1 MAQKYTRQQL
11 INMAQGK
18 TSGIEEVKQ
27 PDGSTTYI
35 LHIRHNGYH
44 RQYDCKSKEEV
55 QDIIALMDSDI

>member
-27 PDGSTTYI
+27 PDGSKHYL
-35 LHIRHNGYH
+35 LHVDNTGIVIVCHT
-44 RQYDCKSKEEV
+44 RQFAEQMQ
-55 QDIIALMDSDI
+55 QDIAQL